1 MRPLKTKKKQIATA
15 TFVSLF
21 VTKSLNDLLS
31 LSIYLQDDNNKE
43 IELNSGEK
51 KKYFQLPN
59 WCIFEMSRRA
69 RPNKT
74 FQQIKEEQI
83 NFLLEDVE
91 KNLDE

>member
-15 TFVSLF
+15 TFFSLF

-59 WCIFEMSRRA
+59 
-69 RPNKT
+69 
-74 FQQIKEEQI
+74 
-83 NFLLEDVE
+83 
-91 KNLDE
+91 

>member
-31 LSIYLQDDNNKE
+31 LSIYLQADNNKE

-51 KKYFQLPN
+51 KKVFSTSKLMYF
-59 WCIFEMSRRA
+59 
-69 RPNKT
+69 
-74 FQQIKEEQI
+74 
-83 NFLLEDVE
+83 
-91 KNLDE
+91 

>member
-31 LSIYLQDDNNKE
+31 LSTYLQDDNNKE

-59 WCIFEMSRRA
+59 
-69 RPNKT
+69 
-74 FQQIKEEQI
+74 
-83 NFLLEDVE
+83 
-91 KNLDE
+91 

>member
-1 MRPLKTKKKQIATA
+1 MRPLKTKKKQITTA

-59 WCIFEMSRRA
+59 
-69 RPNKT
+69 
-74 FQQIKEEQI
+74 
-83 NFLLEDVE
+83 
-91 KNLDE
+91 